1 MKIDINIILMN
12 EKYNLCPMLQ
22 FVFKKKQFCTSSFD
36 FTNENNQMNV
46 CMFCSF
52 GSRKFNWHI

>member
-1 MKIDINIILMN
+1 MHMILRN
-12 EKYNLCPMLQ
+12 KKYNLCPMLQ
-22 FVFKKKQFCTSSFD
+22 FVFKKKQFCTSSID

-52 GSRKFNWHI
+52 GSRQFNWHI